1 MDNPFLAIEDL
12 QKIKMCNVV
21 PSFGKKEKD
30 F

>member
-1 MDNPFLAIEDL
+1 MDNPFSPIEDF
-12 QKIKMCNVV
+12 QKIKMFNVV